1 MHQLSH
7 RTAVQAV
14 IIISTADQI
23 NLMIISWYRLIAQQ
37 LLFYKLAHGVQLEI
51 SQGDEIHHQ
60 KSYVITDYFSHIS
73 LVFHSLQTLKIIHS
87 ALLCP
92 NFWSLNPETFFW

>member
-7 RTAVQAV
+7 RTAVQTV

-23 NLMIISWYRLIAQQ
+23 NLMIISWYRLSAQQ

-51 SQGDEIHHQ
+51 SQEDEIHHQ
-60 KSYVITDYFSHIS
+60 KVM
-73 LVFHSLQTLKIIHS
+73 
-87 ALLCP
+87 
-92 NFWSLNPETFFW
+92 